1 MESTISPIEAKEHL
15 KSKKFGEL
23 VRIEFSNKGKI
34 QNEKND
40 ENIFFASS
48 IHDIEDAMWLLDDT
62 PQVVFATSGKI
73 NSEVDDFATGSA
85 TAGVGYSTSS
95 STAPVGSTYT
105 TS

>member
-40 ENIFFASS
+40 ENIFFDSS

-62 PQVVFATSGKI
+62 PQVVFQLQEKLIVNLMILQQFYLSLKI
-73 NSEVDDFATGSA
+73 TRL
-85 TAGVGYSTSS
+85 
-95 STAPVGSTYT
+95 
-105 TS
+105 